1 MNYIKC
7 PNCGKQISAKSTNCI
22 YCGITKNI
30 IDQRL
35 KEKEV
40 SSIKETSSQ
49 IEGFINNYK
58 KHIIIGELLI
68 IILIIV
74 IYSYSYLPKIIQFS
88 KSERINN
95 NYKTCEN
102 YGGKWNS
109 ETNLCETEY
118 GIIEM
123 K

>member
-7 PNCGKQISAKSTNCI
+7 PNCGKQISIKSTSCI
-22 YCGITKNI
+22 YCGISKNI

-35 KEKEV
+35 KEQEV

-49 IEGFINNYK
+49 VEGFINNYK

-68 IILIIV
+68 IILIII
-74 IYSYSYLPKIIQFS
+74 IYSYSYLPKIIEFS
-88 KSERINN
+88 KNERINN